1 MPVGN
6 NQNAYEALT
15 DLSAYAL
22 TLDSERLRL
31 ESRLSELAQIDSS
44 VQQRHALLLARDEIS
59 EELAAL
65 RATIIALRD
74 IIPSYA
80 DPAAR

>member
-1 MPVGN
+1 VPAVV
-6 NQNAYEALT
+6 NQRVNDALT

-31 ESRLSELAQIDSS
+31 DSRLRELAGIESS
-44 VQQRHALLLARDEIS
+44 VEERHPLLRERDEIS

-65 RATIIALRD
+65 RAAIGALREH
-74 IIPSYA
+74 ISQ
-80 DPAAR
+80 